1 MANDFT
7 KIQARLAIASFSCGV
22 LIASVCLFIV
32 PPLGEITSSAISIVS
47 EMLVLCG
54 ALLGI
59 KTSFDVKM
67 RRFEGEIEST
77 RKEIYNNR
85 RETTGRNYGRETTEE
100 EYD

>member
-1 MANDFT
+1 MKNDIT
-7 KIQARLAIASFSCGV
+7 KIQSRLAIASFSCGV
-22 LIASVCLFIV
+22 IIASICLFWIE
-32 PPLGEITSSAISIVS
+32 PIGEITSSAISIVS

-59 KTSFDVKM
+59 KTSFDIRMK
-67 RRFEGEIEST
+67 RFEGEIEDT

-85 RETTGRNYGRETTEE
+85 RETTERGYSRDSTNE